1 MTFNDFN
8 YARQATKPEWYG
20 QHEINISCTSGS
32 SPFNEWYGIDGGKGL
47 SARQS
52 ALDIVQRT
60 FESQAFLDRFMF
72 IGHEIYDTDELRHHP
87 DRPEGEEW
95 EIPHGVEPADL
106 QDVFNAESKF

>member
-1 MTFNDFN
+1 
-8 YARQATKPEWYG
+8 
-20 QHEINISCTSGS
+20 
-32 SPFNEWYGIDGGKGL
+32 
-47 SARQS
+47 
-52 ALDIVQRT
+52 
-60 FESQAFLDRFMF
+60 MF